1 MMEKAAKLKLAGC
14 TVFRGLQGYGS
25 RVRGRERRLL
35 ISVSEAINLPV
46 IITIIDTEEQIKR
59 VLPFLEKNLTHG
71 VATLDDV
78 KMLATDFVKERF
90 ENLWKSAAIQAFRNK
105 PVIIGWRLRVFILC
119 VSLGGLFVFLYQG
132 KSAAER

>member
-1 MMEKAAKLKLAGC
+1 MEIVHSTKSCWKRQLNSNLLAARCSAASKATEAVSAK
-14 TVFRGLQGYGS
+14 
-25 RVRGRERRLL
+25 ERRLL

-71 VATLDDV
+71 VANPDDV

-90 ENLWKSAAIQAFRNK
+90 EK
-105 PVIIGWRLRVFILC
+105 PVEERRDP
-119 VSLGGLFVFLYQG
+119 SLQ
-132 KSAAER
+132 E

>member
-1 MMEKAAKLKLAGC
+1 MATEFLELKKLTIFVGEDFFCGDRPFYKVMLEKAAKLKLAGC

-59 VLPFLEKNLTHG
+59 VLPFLEKNLTH
-71 VATLDDV
+71 TYQLHH
-78 KMLATDFVKERF
+78 DFTEFF
-90 ENLWKSAAIQAFRNK
+90 EK
-105 PVIIGWRLRVFILC
+105 PVEERRDP
-119 VSLGGLFVFLYQG
+119 SLQ
-132 KSAAER
+132 E

>member
-1 MMEKAAKLKLAGC
+1 MATEFLELKKLTIFVGEDFFCGDRPFYKVMLEKAAK
-14 TVFRGLQGYGS
+14 LQGYGS

-90 ENLWKSAAIQAFRNK
+90 EK
-105 PVIIGWRLRVFILC
+105 PVEERRDP
-119 VSLGGLFVFLYQG
+119 SLQ
-132 KSAAER
+132 E

>member
-1 MMEKAAKLKLAGC
+1 MATEFLELIELAIFVGEDFFCGDRPFYKVMLEKAAKLKLAGC

-35 ISVSEAINLPV
+35 SSVSEAINLPV
-46 IITIIDTEEQIKR
+46 SVANIGSAGQSKR

-90 ENLWKSAAIQAFRNK
+90 EK
-105 PVIIGWRLRVFILC
+105 PVEERRDP
-119 VSLGGLFVFLYQG
+119 SLQ
-132 KSAAER
+132 E

>member
-1 MMEKAAKLKLAGC
+1 MATEFLELKKLTIFVGEDFFCGDRPFYKVMLEKAAKLKLAGC
-14 TVFRGLQGYGS
+14 TVFRGL

-90 ENLWKSAAIQAFRNK
+90 EK
-105 PVIIGWRLRVFILC
+105 PVEERRDP
-119 VSLGGLFVFLYQG
+119 SLQ
-132 KSAAER
+132 E

>member
-1 MMEKAAKLKLAGC
+1 MEIVHSTKSCWKRQLNSNLLAARCSAASKATEA
-14 TVFRGLQGYGS
+14 
-25 RVRGRERRLL
+25 
-35 ISVSEAINLPV
+35 VSAEGTAASHQCFEAINLPV

-90 ENLWKSAAIQAFRNK
+90 EK
-105 PVIIGWRLRVFILC
+105 PVEERRDP
-119 VSLGGLFVFLYQG
+119 SLQ
-132 KSAAER
+132 E

>member
-1 MMEKAAKLKLAGC
+1 MATEFLELKKLTIFVGEDFFCGDRPFYKVMLEKAAKLKLAGC

-46 IITIIDTEEQIKR
+46 IITFIDTEEQIKR

-90 ENLWKSAAIQAFRNK
+90 EK
-105 PVIIGWRLRVFILC
+105 PVEERRDP
-119 VSLGGLFVFLYQG
+119 SLQ
-132 KSAAER
+132 E